1 MRCSSSRLT
10 TPAAPFPLWPRSLLT
25 RDRQPVGELGDGG
38 ARFEN
43 LRRGLRHRRRGLGD
57 GGLALECDR
66 FAAQVR
72 RRTLRQIRG
81 IGDVV
86 RRTLKHGKGKPPRQ
100 PARPRV
106 RMSRIDR
113 AGDTILLR
121 HIEKR
126 DGFQCAQH
134 GIKGLAGRY
143 CGLSLDQ
150 VGPLM
155 SSGNGTMVDFTVF
168 IAMASATARAIPS
181 SEKGYS
187 VCISNQG
194 YLTLP
199 R

>member
-72 RRTLRQIRG
+72 RRALRQIRG

-121 HIEKR
+121 HVEKGY
-126 DGFQCAQH
+126 GFQCAQH
-134 GIKGLAGRY
+134 DIQRSRRTLLR
-143 CGLSLDQ
+143 L
-150 VGPLM
+150 VIGPVESM
-155 SSGNGTMVDFTVF
+155 SSGHGTMVDFTVF

-194 YLTLP
+194 YLALA